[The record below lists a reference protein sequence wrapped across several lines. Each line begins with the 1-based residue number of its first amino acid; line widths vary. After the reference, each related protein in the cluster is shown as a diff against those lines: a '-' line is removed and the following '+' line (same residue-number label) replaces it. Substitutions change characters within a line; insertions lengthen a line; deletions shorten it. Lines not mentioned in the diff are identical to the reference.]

1 MEMTKERVIVND
13 RGIKNRLKT
22 IKPFSA
28 ISEYIWNG
36 FDAKADQVV
45 IKWSSNEL
53 GTLDYLSIK
62 DNGTGIP
69 EHKLDLK
76 FKPFLSSEKRNS
88 TDLKHV
94 NLVHGKNGLGRL
106 TFFKFANKA
115 TWDTTYLNDDGLL
128 YDFSIII
135 NSDSLDNFSKIDS
148 SLSNSK
154 HSGTN
159 VIFTNIIE
167 LSEFYIK
174 NTLLPYIEKEF
185 SWFLYLFRESEY
197 SLKLG

>member
-76 FKPFLSSEKRNS
+76 FKPFLS
-88 TDLKHV
+88 
-94 NLVHGKNGLGRL
+94 
-106 TFFKFANKA
+106 
-115 TWDTTYLNDDGLL
+115 
-128 YDFSIII
+128 
-135 NSDSLDNFSKIDS
+135 
-148 SLSNSK
+148 
-154 HSGTN
+154 
-159 VIFTNIIE
+159 
-167 LSEFYIK
+167 
-174 NTLLPYIEKEF
+174 
-185 SWFLYLFRESEY
+185 
-197 SLKLG
+197 